1 MRFHGIGDDER
12 YLAVECC
19 TTPHTTNALSLA
31 GKIGQIRLA
40 CFDAWS
46 TSLGHPMGL
55 YFRVAVASQYPAYGR
70 GRSEYIFRHY
80 EVLERFL
87 PDENQVLAL
96 VAVPCSARGMA
107 YEPSL
112 LVPVYQCCRISGQ
125 PSEVQLRHKYKYSK
139 RRCRHLDF
147 SSISCPPPAF
157 LELSPHCQMDIRNV
171 SKDRPRRAANAGRW
185 TYQLIG
191 GIATLRF
198 AMGEAS
204 GIVAWIGMLSVCIHT
219 FSCCFSRLRETS
231 LLAMKSRTAAVS
243 WTMKARPSAQAR
255 LSTTSLYTETLMCG
269 RRMPLGGLWAWALVG
284 VWICSSGRKL
294 NMPRVGWYRRGNP
307 LSGILVRSYL
317 FSSVI
322 PEQNIH
328 NVLCRVCLSCF
339 SH

>member
-31 GKIGQIRLA
+31 GEIGQIRLA

-46 TSLGHPMGL
+46 TSLGHPMEL

-125 PSEVQLRHKYKYSK
+125 PSEVQLRHKYKYPK

-147 SSISCPPPAF
+147 RAASPAHHQPSWNSVRIARWTSVMSARIDLEEPPMPGAGPTNSSVGLRRRGLQWGRPVVLLPGSGCCQCAYIR
-157 LELSPHCQMDIRNV
+157 SPV
-171 SKDRPRRAANAGRW
+171 ASLGYERRA
-185 TYQLIG
+185 YSQ
-191 GIATLRF
+191 
-198 AMGEAS
+198 
-204 GIVAWIGMLSVCIHT
+204 
-219 FSCCFSRLRETS
+219 
-231 LLAMKSRTAAVS
+231 
-243 WTMKARPSAQAR
+243 
-255 LSTTSLYTETLMCG
+255 
-269 RRMPLGGLWAWALVG
+269 
-284 VWICSSGRKL
+284 
-294 NMPRVGWYRRGNP
+294 
-307 LSGILVRSYL
+307 
-317 FSSVI
+317 
-322 PEQNIH
+322 
-328 NVLCRVCLSCF
+328 
-339 SH
+339 